1 MENKMTKDPI
11 GVGRTLWLLSI
22 VNVYNI
28 YILFYNYDYNSHA
41 LFIGW
46 L

>member
-1 MENKMTKDPI
+1 MESKMT
-11 GVGRTLWLLSI
+11 TLWGWAELCDDFSI